1 MSDNALQS
9 AKKKSA
15 FLDEGEANPNAW
27 CGLLHPEGLRRKVY
41 DVTQMLLLMWTLYTV
56 PIRIAFAIQPTT
68 AEATFWIDV
77 GVDSFFMLD
86 LFVQMH
92 TYYLSGRSGQWVS
105 NFRKIRRR
113 YFRSWFIVDFVA
125 VFPTDY
131 IIRLLQWHQGA
142 EVRLIEHNT
151 HHKDLKLKISPEP
164 A

>member
-86 LFVQMH
+86 LFVQIDV
-92 TYYLSGRSGQWVS
+92 TLTFQFLSG
-105 NFRKIRRR
+105 N
-113 YFRSWFIVDFVA
+113 
-125 VFPTDY
+125 
-131 IIRLLQWHQGA
+131 
-142 EVRLIEHNT
+142 
-151 HHKDLKLKISPEP
+151 SPEISLYKLGKSSRRLASFTRQP
-164 A
+164 LGGLWELS